1 MISAPSPLIDD
12 YLNRLDKAAPF
23 FNGDFR
29 DPDAYRDQAARVR
42 TRRLDRERLA
52 GILKEQNRAYGC
64 GPPTLRN
71 IDRLAQADTCAVVTG
86 QQVGLFSGPLYTVY
100 KALTAI
106 RLAGSLDHDTGGGC
120 VPVFWLA
127 SDDHDIAEI
136 DHFDLLD
143 QDNRVQEIRF
153 RDYAAELRLP
163 ASEVKLTSE
172 VRGCLQQLDTMTRD
186 SEFKPEILA
195 HLGEAYAPGRSF
207 ADAFA
212 LWMTRM
218 FAATGL
224 VFIDAADPR
233 LKDLGKQ
240 AFLHEIA
247 ECSPSTDRVLDT
259 SKRLEE
265 AGYPVQVELREGI
278 LNLFYTDPERQ
289 AVRCRKGEFHV
300 AGIEQPLSRE
310 DFLALAGAKPLLFSP
325 NVLLRPVYQDM
336 LLPTVA
342 YVGGPGEIAYFA
354 QMKGVYE
361 SFGLPMPVIYPRKNV
376 ILLEKKV
383 GHVLDSLDLQIP
395 DFQRRVDGLITRISR
410 DSLPAALDQALTAAA
425 SHMKQDFQAIRGEI
439 TALDT
444 TLEKSVDAGLGRID
458 RELRSLEKKALQA
471 LKRRGGTAVDQV
483 KKAKNCLFPFDRPQE
498 RVLNVTPFLIKYG
511 YAFVD
516 RLLQAIDMDDCEY
529 QVIQV

>member
-1 MISAPSPLIDD
+1 LTGD
-12 YLNRLDKAAPF
+12 YLNRFESVAAF

-29 DPDAYRDQAARVR
+29 DPDAYRRQADRVR
-42 TRRLDRERLA
+42 TRPLDRERLA
-52 GILKEQNRAYGC
+52 GILKEQNQAYGC

-71 IDRLAQADTCAVVTG
+71 IDRLARADTCAVVTG
-86 QQVGLFSGPLYTVY
+86 QQAGLFSGPLYTVY

-106 RLAGSLDHDTGGGC
+106 RLAGSLDRDTGGGC

-136 DHFDLLD
+136 DHIDLLD

-163 ASEVKLTSE
+163 ASEVKLTLE
-172 VRGCLQQLDTMTRD
+172 VRGCLQQLDAMTRD
-186 SEFKPEILA
+186 SEFKPEILT

-207 ADAFA
+207 AAAFA

-247 ECSPSTDRVLDT
+247 ECSPATDWALGT

-265 AGYPVQVELREGI
+265 AGYPVQVKEREGI
-278 LNLFYTDPERQ
+278 LNLFYVEPERQ
-289 AVRCRKGEFHV
+289 AVRCREGEFHIS
-300 AGIEQPLSRE
+300 GTEQPLSRE
-310 DFLALAGAKPLLFSP
+310 DFLALAEAKPQLFSP

-361 SFGLPMPVIYPRKNV
+361 SFGLPMPVIYPRKNI

-383 GHVLDSLDLQIP
+383 GHVLDSLGLQIP
-395 DFQRRVDGLITRISR
+395 DFQGRVDGLITRISR
-410 DSLPAALDQALTAAA
+410 DSLPGALEQALTAAA
-425 SHMKQDFQAIRGEI
+425 SHVKQDFQAIRGEI

-471 LKRRGGTAVDQV
+471 LQRRGSTAADQV
-483 KKAKNCLFPFDRPQE
+483 NKAKNCLFPFDRPQE

-516 RLLQAIDMDDCEY
+516 TLLQAIDMDDCEY
-529 QVIQV
+529 QVIKV